1 MNYIWKPMSDSLGES
16 VEIFTG
22 AMRDHY
28 CWIPGFW
35 MDEKF
40 DGDDPVV
47 SDETRSTF
55 NADYKTQLMYDYVQ
69 EMIPGYRGNHML
81 IPMGCDFSF
90 GNARM
95 NFKSTD
101 NLIEY
106 FNSHTEDV
114 TLLYSTPG
122 MYLDALKT

>member
-1 MNYIWKPMSDSLGES
+1 MNYIWRPMSDSLGES

-47 SDETRSTF
+47 SD
-55 NADYKTQLMYDYVQ
+55 
-69 EMIPGYRGNHML
+69 
-81 IPMGCDFSF
+81 
-90 GNARM
+90 
-95 NFKSTD
+95 
-101 NLIEY
+101 
-106 FNSHTEDV
+106 
-114 TLLYSTPG
+114 
-122 MYLDALKT
+122 

>member
-55 NADYKTQLMYDYVQ
+55 NADYKTTYVRLCLRNDPR
-69 EMIPGYRGNHML
+69 IPWQPYADPH
-81 IPMGCDFSF
+81 
-90 GNARM
+90 
-95 NFKSTD
+95 
-101 NLIEY
+101 
-106 FNSHTEDV
+106 
-114 TLLYSTPG
+114 G
-122 MYLDALKT
+122 M